1 MIRVLLVDDHAVVRV
16 GFRMLLQS
24 CEDIQVVAEAGSGEE
39 VAPLMARM
47 RPQADAARRPSSV
60 GSQPSGDATNAGEAA
75 GPGIDVVVMD
85 LSMPGMGGFEA
96 LRRLLA
102 HDPAARVLVLSAHE
116 DTVHPRRV
124 LDAGALGYLSKR
136 SAPEVLVEAVRAVAA
151 GQRYLDPQLAPRIA
165 LAGLSGAASP
175 VELLSER
182 EFEVFV
188 QLARGRSVADIA
200 AGLKLSPSTVGTHLY
215 NVKQKLQAGNQAELT
230 LIALRWGVIEA

>member
-1 MIRVLLVDDHAVVRV
+1 M
-16 GFRMLLQS
+16 
-24 CEDIQVVAEAGSGEE
+24 
-39 VAPLMARM
+39 
-47 RPQADAARRPSSV
+47 
-60 GSQPSGDATNAGEAA
+60 
-75 GPGIDVVVMD
+75 
-85 LSMPGMGGFEA
+85 
-96 LRRLLA
+96 
-102 HDPAARVLVLSAHE
+102 
-116 DTVHPRRV
+116 
-124 LDAGALGYLSKR
+124 
-136 SAPEVLVEAVRAVAA
+136 EAVRAVAA

>member
-16 GFRMLLQS
+16 GFRMLLQT

-39 VAPLMARM
+39 VAPLLAR
-47 RPQADAARRPSSV
+47 
-60 GSQPSGDATNAGEAA
+60 EAA
-75 GPGIDVVVMD
+75 GIDVIVMD

-96 LRRLLA
+96 VRRLLA
-102 HDPAARVLVLSAHE
+102 RDPSARVLVLSAHE

>member
-16 GFRMLLQS
+16 GFRMLLQT

-39 VAPLMARM
+39 VAPLLAREG
-47 RPQADAARRPSSV
+47 AA
-60 GSQPSGDATNAGEAA
+60 A
-75 GPGIDVVVMD
+75 GIDVIVMD

-96 LRRLLA
+96 VRRLLA

-215 NVKQKLQAGNQAELT
+215 NVKQKLQASNQAELT

>member
-39 VAPLMARM
+39 VAPLLARM
-47 RPQADAARRPSSV
+47 PPQAGPGRPSPV
-60 GSQPSGDATNAGEAA
+60 GNPQGGEATLAGAAA
-75 GPGIDVVVMD
+75 GPGIDVIVMD